1 MIHCPKGIFKGAD
14 TYLLKYVPG
23 VLKSAI
29 KDSSLHTELLAIQ
42 KKCIDIAQHRHKQWH
57 FFRKLGVSNS
67 HLEKI
72 IFVLQN
78 SSRQWFKLSQ
88 VEKKKKKIPLW
99 LQSLNSVRKSKL
111 PTEAFL
117 RCTETSCGSQE
128 EKSVLSEVRILA
140 WPLFPKLRYVKW
152 CSINSLNIYF

>member
-29 KDSSLHTELLAIQ
+29 QDSSLHTELLAIQ

-88 VEKKKKKIPLW
+88 LEKKKKNPIVTAVL
-99 LQSLNSVRKSKL
+99 KL
-111 PTEAFL
+111 
-117 RCTETSCGSQE
+117 RE
-128 EKSVLSEVRILA
+128 EKQITNWGIFEMYWDKLWESGGKICLIWSTNFGLTTVSQTEVCEMM
-140 WPLFPKLRYVKW
+140 FH
-152 CSINSLNIYF
+152 